1 MTGLSS
7 LDRSRSAWADVAVSA
22 VLVLVIS
29 VPTMIVEEDW
39 HGHPMIEQ
47 PGHLW
52 IIPASI
58 VAAAFLLGGIVAGH
72 RRPARAVVN
81 SAWAG
86 GIAVLVLLLGAGARR
101 VWVAHSM
108 SFAVG
113 RLWCFGVAAALVL
126 SVAGSFLGRLLKTR
140 SL

>member
-1 MTGLSS
+1 
-7 LDRSRSAWADVAVSA
+7 
-22 VLVLVIS
+22 
-29 VPTMIVEEDW
+29 MIVEEDW

-58 VAAAFLLGGIVAGH
+58 VVAAFLLGGAIAGY
-72 RRPARAVVN
+72 RDPSRAVPN

-86 GIAVLVLLLGAGARR
+86 GVAVVVLLLGAGARR
-101 VWVAHSM
+101 IWVAHSM

-113 RLWCFGVAAALVL
+113 RLWCLGVAAALVL
-126 SVAGSFLGRLLKTR
+126 SVAGSLVGRLLKT
-140 SL
+140 SAH